1 MTASK
6 LHKLKINYVF
16 FSSEN
21 PKLRDSLEGLS
32 VSGRIILKCDFK
44 DDVDLMNLAQKR
56 LQNTVIKG

>member
-1 MTASK
+1 
-6 LHKLKINYVF
+6 LKINYVF